1 MEGCDMSLIKFAIN
15 FVFASTLA
23 IVPITYAEVKPPV
36 EDVAASQKVKT
47 LEGLLQQVER
57 FQQQESAQNIAR
69 EKKFKDN
76 KQNQQALLNK
86 ANNDLKA
93 EQKKADDLKKN
104 FDENEKRLALKEDQL
119 RLRIGNLGEMFGVV
133 RQVADDLNGTLHTSI
148 TRAEKPNRAADL
160 NKLSQAKELP
170 NIQELQA
177 LWLTLQEEMTLTG
190 QISQF
195 KAQVVQNDGSEI
207 EQVVTRIGAFNA
219 ITDRGYLRF
228 DEETGRL
235 ISMARQPSQAGLI
248 DDYLSSKGS
257 TNTELNAIGIDPTR
271 GALLGLVLSNPD
283 LVGRIKQGALVGY
296 IIIALAI
303 IGLLLA
309 AWRLIT
315 LFSIRKK
322 VEAQIKNLA
331 QPDTKNPLGRV
342 LATAAKL
349 EGTQQNQETLE
360 LKIDEAILKEVP
372 QLEKAQSMI
381 KLFAAIAPLL
391 GLLGTVTGMIATFQ
405 AITNFGTGDPKLMAG
420 GISQALI
427 TTVLGL
433 VAAIPL
439 LLSHNLVSSQSK
451 RLVQILDEQAAG
463 LIATAME
470 SRDAKTSSKNASNS
484 TANKDT

>member
-1 MEGCDMSLIKFAIN
+1 MTINMRRVNRTASRALKICLLSLFAITGVN
-15 FVFASTLA
+15 
-23 IVPITYAEVKPPV
+23 AEDAKEATAEKP
-36 EDVAASQKVKT
+36 VKT
-47 LEGLLQQVER
+47 LEGLLQQVKQ
-57 FQQQESAQNIAR
+57 FQQQESAI
-69 EKKFKDN
+69 N
-76 KQNQQALLNK
+76 KQREAVFSSNKQQQQSLLKK
-86 ANNDLKA
+86 AKAELKA
-93 EQKKADDLKKN
+93 QEKRADELKDS
-104 FDENEKRLALKEDQL
+104 FDKNEKRLAEKEDEL
-119 RLRIGNLGEMFGVV
+119 RLRVGNLGEMFGVV
-133 RQVADDLNGTLHTSI
+133 RQVADDLNGTLLTSL
-148 TRAEKPNRAADL
+148 TRAEKPVRSADL
-160 NKLSQAKELP
+160 DKLSQAKELP
-170 NIQELQA
+170 NIQELQK

-195 KAQVVQNDGSEI
+195 KAQVVQNDGSEK
-207 EQVVTRIGAFNA
+207 EQLVTRIGAFTA
-219 ITDRGYLRF
+219 LTEEGYLRF
-228 DEETGRL
+228 DEENGRL
-235 ISMARQPSQAGLI
+235 ISMARQPQQASLI
-248 DDYLSSKGS
+248 DDYLSG
-257 TNTELNAIGIDPTR
+257 NEGGINAVAIDPTR

-283 LVGRIKQGALVGY
+283 LIGRIKQGALVGY

-309 AWRLIT
+309 TWRLVT

-322 VEAQIKNLA
+322 VEAQIKQLD
-331 QPDTKNPLGRV
+331 QPNSDNPLGRV
-342 LATAAKL
+342 LAVVTDDI
-349 EGTQQNQETLE
+349 TDQETLE

-372 QLEKAQSMI
+372 QLEKAQTMI

-463 LIATAME
+463 LIAKAME
-470 SRDAKTSSKNASNS
+470 GRKTKIAKKE
-484 TANKDT
+484 D

>member
-1 MEGCDMSLIKFAIN
+1 MTFLKNTLTNIIKVSLLVLLSISHLQA
-15 FVFASTLA
+15 
-23 IVPITYAEVKPPV
+23 AEAEKPV
-36 EDVAASQKVKT
+36 TT
-47 LEGLLQQVER
+47 LEGLLQQVQQ
-57 FQQQESAQNIAR
+57 FQKQESAI
-69 EKKFKDN
+69 N
-76 KQNQQALLNK
+76 KQREAQFSANKQQQKNVLNQAK
-86 ANNDLKA
+86 AELKA
-93 EQKKADDLKKN
+93 QQKRADALKGS
-104 FDENEKRLALKEDQL
+104 FDKNEKRLGEKEDEL
-119 RLRIGNLGEMFGVV
+119 RLRVGNLGEMFGVV
-133 RQVADDLNGTLHTSI
+133 RQVADDLNGTLLTSL
-148 TRAEKPNRAADL
+148 TRAEKPTRSADL
-160 NKLSQAKELP
+160 DRLSQAKELP
-170 NIQELQA
+170 SIQELQN

-195 KAQVVQNDGSEI
+195 NALVVQNDGSEK
-207 EQVVTRIGAFNA
+207 EQLVTRIGAFTA
-219 ITDRGYLRF
+219 LTEEGYLRF
-228 DEETGRL
+228 DEENGRL
-235 ISMARQPSQAGLI
+235 ISMARQPAQAGLI
-248 DDYLSSKGS
+248 DDYLSASDGKM
-257 TNTELNAIGIDPTR
+257 NAIAIDPTR

-283 LVGRIKQGALVGY
+283 LIGRIKQGALVGY
-296 IIIALAI
+296 IIIAIAI

-309 AWRLIT
+309 AWRLIA

-322 VEAQIKNLA
+322 VEAQIKQLDK
-331 QPDTKNPLGRV
+331 PKDDNPLGRV
-342 LATAAKL
+342 LAVATDDI
-349 EGTQQNQETLE
+349 TDQETLE

-372 QLEKAQSMI
+372 SLEKVQSMI

-470 SRDAKTSSKNASNS
+470 GRKTK
-484 TANKDT
+484 TANKED

>member
-1 MEGCDMSLIKFAIN
+1 MS
-15 FVFASTLA
+15 VFKLSQIVTAA
-23 IVPITYAEVKPPV
+23 IVVSAALLNYVPTAYAEETK
-36 EDVAASQKVKT
+36 VADVKT
-47 LEGLLQQVER
+47 LEGLLQQVKQ
-57 FQQQESAQNIAR
+57 FQMQETDINKQRETLFKQNKKNQNILLSQA
-69 EKKFKDN
+69 KKALKSE
-76 KQNQQALLNK
+76 QNT
-86 ANNDLKA
+86 
-93 EQKKADDLKKN
+93 ADDLKAS
-104 FDENEKRLALKEDQL
+104 FDKNEKTLSEKEDQL
-119 RLRIGNLGEMFGVV
+119 RLRVGNLGEMFGVV
-133 RQVADDLNGTLHTSI
+133 RQVADDLNGTLHTSL
-148 TRAEKPNRAADL
+148 TRAEKPTRAADL
-160 NKLSQAKELP
+160 EKLSQAKELP
-170 NIQELQA
+170 NIKELQA

-195 KAQVVQNDGSEI
+195 KAQVVQNDGSEV
-207 EQVVTRIGAFNA
+207 EQLVTRIGAFNA
-219 ITDRGYLRF
+219 ITDQGYLRF

-235 ISMARQPSQAGLI
+235 ISMARQPDQTGLI
-248 DDYLSSKGS
+248 SDYLEADSGEFKAMG
-257 TNTELNAIGIDPTR
+257 LDPTR

-283 LVGRIKQGALVGY
+283 LLGRIKQGALVGY
-296 IIIALAI
+296 IIIGLAI

-309 AWRLIT
+309 AWRLT
-315 LFSIRKK
+315 SLFAIRKK
-322 VEAQIKNLA
+322 VEDQIKHLDKPNI
-331 QPDTKNPLGRV
+331 DNPLGRV
-342 LATAAKL
+342 LATAAAL
-349 EGTQQNQETLE
+349 NNTDQELETLE

-439 LLSHNLVSSQSK
+439 LLSHNVVSSQSK

-470 SRDAKTSSKNASNS
+470 ARNTLTK
-484 TANKDT
+484 KDK

>member
-1 MEGCDMSLIKFAIN
+1 MKTQKNSTSTLIKTFLFSILAIAAVHVN
-15 FVFASTLA
+15 AVDNDSAAST
-23 IVPITYAEVKPPV
+23 VDKP
-36 EDVAASQKVKT
+36 VKT
-47 LEGLLQQVER
+47 LEGLLQQVAQ
-57 FQQQESAQNIAR
+57 FNQQESAI
-69 EKKFKDN
+69 N
-76 KQNQQALLNK
+76 KQREAEFKNNKEQQKSLLNRAK
-86 ANNDLKA
+86 TDLNA
-93 EQKKADDLKKN
+93 EQKRADKLKNN
-104 FDENEKRLALKEDQL
+104 FDENEKRLADKEEEL

-133 RQVADDLNGTLHTSI
+133 RQVADDLSGTLLTSL
-148 TRAEKPNRAADL
+148 TRAEKPVRSADL
-160 NKLSQAKELP
+160 EKLSQAKELP
-170 NIQELQA
+170 NIQELQQ

-190 QISQF
+190 QVSQF
-195 KAQVVQNDGSEI
+195 NALVVQNDGTEK
-207 EQVVTRIGAFNA
+207 EQLVTRIGAFA
-219 ITDRGYLRF
+219 ALTEEGYVRF
-228 DEETGRL
+228 DEQAGRL
-235 ISMARQPSQAGLI
+235 ISMARQPRQEGLI
-248 DDYLSSKGS
+248 DDYLSANDG
-257 TNTELNAIGIDPTR
+257 EINAIAIDPTR

-283 LVGRIKQGALVGY
+283 LIGRIKQGALVGY
-296 IIIALAI
+296 IIIVLAI

-309 AWRLIT
+309 AWRLVS

-322 VEAQIKNLA
+322 VEAQIKQLD
-331 QPDTKNPLGRV
+331 QPKDDNPLGRI
-342 LATAAKL
+342 LATA
-349 EGTQQNQETLE
+349 TDDIVDQETLE

-372 QLEKAQSMI
+372 QLERAQSMI

-470 SRDAKTSSKNASNS
+470 KRKAMGSSNRSVNNP
-484 TANKDT
+484 ANKED

>member
-1 MEGCDMSLIKFAIN
+1 MKIASYLLTSVMFLSLLTATSVN
-15 FVFASTLA
+15 
-23 IVPITYAEVKPPV
+23 AENKTTDTP
-36 EDVAASQKVKT
+36 VKT
-47 LEGLLQQVER
+47 LEGLLQQVEQ
-57 FQQQESAQNIAR
+57 FHQQESAI
-69 EKKFKDN
+69 N
-76 KQNQQALLNK
+76 KQREAEFKSNKQQQNNLLNNAK
-86 ANNDLKA
+86 AALSA
-93 EQKKADDLKKN
+93 EQKIASDLKDN
-104 FDENEKRLALKEDQL
+104 FDANEKRLAVKEDEL
-119 RLRIGNLGEMFGVV
+119 RLSVGNLGEMFGVV
-133 RQVADDLNGTLHTSI
+133 RQVADDLSGTLLTSL
-148 TRAEKPNRAADL
+148 TRAEKPLRSADL
-160 NKLSQAKELP
+160 EKLAQAKELP
-170 NIQELQA
+170 NIQELQQ

-195 KAQVVQNDGSEI
+195 KTQVVQNDGSEK
-207 EQVVTRIGAFNA
+207 EQLVTRIGAFTA
-219 ITDRGYLRF
+219 LTDEGYLRF
-228 DEETGRL
+228 DEQTGRL
-235 ISMARQPSQAGLI
+235 ISMIRQPNQAGLI
-248 DDYLSSKGS
+248 DDYLAGS
-257 TNTELNAIGIDPTR
+257 AGDVNTIAIDPTR

-283 LVGRIKQGALVGY
+283 LIGRIKQGALVGY

-303 IGLLLA
+303 VGLLLA
-309 AWRLIT
+309 AWRLVS

-322 VEAQIKNLA
+322 VEAQIKQLD
-331 QPDTKNPLGRV
+331 QPRNDNPLGRI
-342 LATAAKL
+342 LATA
-349 EGTQQNQETLE
+349 TNDIVDQETLE

-470 SRDAKTSSKNASNS
+470 GRKANGSSNSSSKNTLNHSAQ
-484 TANKDT
+484 KED

>member
-1 MEGCDMSLIKFAIN
+1 MKSAMTLAMR
-15 FVFASTLA
+15 FVTHSMPSTLMTFVLTLTLSMSA
-23 IVPITYAEVKPPV
+23 HSAEQ
-36 EDVAASQKVKT
+36 AADDTAVKT
-47 LEGLLQQVER
+47 LEGLLKQVEQ
-57 FQQQESAQNIAR
+57 FQQQETAINKKR
-69 EKKFKDN
+69 EATFKNN
-76 KQNQQALLNK
+76 KQQQQRLLNQAK
-86 ANNDLKA
+86 AQLNA
-93 EQKKADDLKKN
+93 EQKIARDLKTE
-104 FDENEKRLALKEDQL
+104 FDSNEKRLAEKEDQL

-133 RQVADDLNGTLHTSI
+133 RQVADDLNGTLLTSL
-148 TRAEKPNRAADL
+148 TRAEKPVRIADL
-160 NKLSQAKELP
+160 DKLSQAKELP
-170 NIQELQA
+170 NIQELQQ

-190 QISQF
+190 QTTQF
-195 KAQVVQNDGSEI
+195 NAPVVQLDGSEK
-207 EQVVTRIGAFNA
+207 EQQVTRIGAFSA
-219 ITDRGYLRF
+219 LTAEGYVRF

-235 ISMARQPSQAGLI
+235 ISMARQPQQASLI
-248 DDYLSSKGS
+248 TDYLE
-257 TNTELNAIGIDPTR
+257 TDTDQLQPVALDPTR

-283 LVGRIKQGALVGY
+283 LIGRIKQGALVGY
-296 IIIALAI
+296 IIIGLAV

-309 AWRLIT
+309 AWRLMT
-315 LFSIRKK
+315 LFTIGKK
-322 VEAQIKNLA
+322 VDAQIKQLD
-331 QPDTKNPLGRV
+331 QPSDDNPLGRV
-342 LATAAKL
+342 LAVAKQDI
-349 EGTQQNQETLE
+349 GDQETLE

-451 RLVQILDEQAAG
+451 RLVQMLDEQAAG

-470 SRDAKTSSKNASNS
+470 GRQKTK
-484 TANKDT
+484 KED

>member
-1 MEGCDMSLIKFAIN
+1 MNMIHRLFTAIALLSFLTTAN
-15 FVFASTLA
+15 V
-23 IVPITYAEVKPPV
+23 YAENSSNEKPI
-36 EDVAASQKVKT
+36 KT
-47 LEGLLQQVER
+47 LEGLLQQVEQ
-57 FQQQESAQNIAR
+57 FHQQESAI
-69 EKKFKDN
+69 N
-76 KQNQQALLNK
+76 KQREAEFKNNKQQQKNLLNK
-86 ANNDLKA
+86 AKAELKA
-93 EQKKADDLKKN
+93 EQKTADELKSS
-104 FDENEKRLALKEDQL
+104 FDSNEKRLAEKEDEL
-119 RLRIGNLGEMFGVV
+119 RLRVGNLGEMFGVV
-133 RQVADDLNGTLHTSI
+133 RQVADDLSGTLLTSL
-148 TRAEKPNRAADL
+148 TRAEKPVRNADL
-160 NKLSQAKELP
+160 DKLSQAKELP
-170 NIQELQA
+170 NIQELQQ

-190 QISQF
+190 QVSQF
-195 KAQVVQNDGSEI
+195 KAQVVQNDGSEK
-207 EQVVTRIGAFNA
+207 EQLVTRIGAFNA
-219 ITDRGYLRF
+219 ITDEGYLRF
-228 DEETGRL
+228 DEQTGRL
-235 ISMARQPSQAGLI
+235 ISMARQPNQANLI
-248 DDYLSSKGS
+248 TDYLKASDEI
-257 TNTELNAIGIDPTR
+257 NTIAIDPTR

-283 LVGRIKQGALVGY
+283 FIGRIKQGALVGY

-309 AWRLIT
+309 AWRLT
-315 LFSIRKK
+315 SLFSTRRK
-322 VEAQIKNLA
+322 VEEQIQNLN
-331 QPDTKNPLGRV
+331 QPNSNNPLGRV
-342 LATAAKL
+342 LATA
-349 EGTQQNQETLE
+349 TDDIHDQETLE

-470 SRDAKTSSKNASNS
+470 GRKANSSSNS
-484 TANKDT
+484 SSNKTAKKED

>member
-1 MEGCDMSLIKFAIN
+1 MNFFKLSISLLFSA
-15 FVFASTLA
+15 
-23 IVPITYAEVKPPV
+23 
-36 EDVAASQKVKT
+36 AASFSIIPETFAQNSDIASSKPAEVKT
-47 LEGLLQQVER
+47 LEGLLKQVEQ
-57 FQQQESAQNIAR
+57 FQQQETAINVQR
-69 EKKFKDN
+69 ENKFKQN
-76 KQNQQALLNK
+76 KKNQQHLLNQ
-86 ANNDLKA
+86 AKA
-93 EQKKADDLKKN
+93 ELKREQKIADELKTK
-104 FDENEKRLALKEDQL
+104 FDNNEKRLSEKEDQL

-133 RQVADDLNGTLHTSI
+133 RQVADDLNGTLITSL
-148 TRAEKPNRAADL
+148 TRAEKPNRIADL
-160 NKLSQAKELP
+160 DKLSQAKELP
-170 NIQELQA
+170 SIKELQA

-195 KAQVVQNDGSEI
+195 KANVVQNDGSEA
-207 EQVVTRIGAFNA
+207 EQLVTRIGSFNA
-219 ITDRGYLRF
+219 ITNQGYLRF

-235 ISMARQPSQAGLI
+235 ISMARQPAQANLIANYLQANEGEFEPLGL
-248 DDYLSSKGS
+248 
-257 TNTELNAIGIDPTR
+257 DPTR

-283 LVGRIKQGALVGY
+283 LIGRIKQGALVGY
-296 IIIALAI
+296 IIIGLAI

-309 AWRLIT
+309 AWRLIS

-322 VEAQIKNLA
+322 VEIQIKNLDK
-331 QPDTKNPLGRV
+331 PDTNNPLGRI
-342 LATAAKL
+342 LTTASALKNSSQEL
-349 EGTQQNQETLE
+349 ETLE

-451 RLVQILDEQAAG
+451 RLIQILDEQAAG

-470 SRDAKTSSKNASNS
+470 ARNGFTSKTKKIEN
-484 TANKDT
+484 

>member
-1 MEGCDMSLIKFAIN
+1 MKFFKITPSLVIVALFS
-15 FVFASTLA
+15 FSPLAS
-23 IVPITYAEVKPPV
+23 
-36 EDVAASQKVKT
+36 VAAEEESQPEVKT
-47 LEGLLQQVER
+47 LEGLLQQVEQ
-57 FQQQESAQNIAR
+57 FHKQETEINSQR
-69 EKKFKDN
+69 ESKFKQN
-76 KQNQQALLNK
+76 KQTQKELLAQAKAELKNQQ
-86 ANNDLKA
+86 DI
-93 EQKKADDLKKN
+93 ADDLKTS
-104 FDENEKRLALKEDQL
+104 FDNNEKALVVKEDQL

-133 RQVADDLNGTLHTSI
+133 RQVADDLNGTLHSSL
-148 TRAEKPNRAADL
+148 TRAEKPHRVADL

-190 QISQF
+190 QVSQF
-195 KAQVVQNDGSEI
+195 EAMVVQNDGREV
-207 EQVVTRIGAFNA
+207 EQLVTRIGAFNA
-219 ITDRGYLRF
+219 ITDQGYLRF

-235 ISMARQPSQAGLI
+235 LAMARQPDQAGLVA
-248 DDYLSSKGS
+248 DYLESVNAPAG
-257 TNTELNAIGIDPTR
+257 EINAIGIDPTR
-271 GALLGLVLSNPD
+271 GALLSLVLSNPD
-283 LVGRIKQGALVGY
+283 LIGRIKQGALVGY

-309 AWRLIT
+309 AWRLIA
-315 LFSIRKK
+315 LFSIGKK
-322 VEAQIKNLA
+322 VEAQINNLD
-331 QPDTKNPLGRV
+331 QPSDDNPLGRV
-342 LATAAKL
+342 LGTAEKL
-349 EGTQQNQETLE
+349 QKNGQSSDGQLSKHEDAHLETLE

-381 KLFAAIAPLL
+381 KLFAAVAPLL

-463 LIATAME
+463 LIATTME
-470 SRDAKTSSKNASNS
+470 ARRANNSEAKK
-484 TANKDT
+484 

>member
-1 MEGCDMSLIKFAIN
+1 VVIKMTFLKNTLTNIIKVSLLVLLSISHLQA
-15 FVFASTLA
+15 
-23 IVPITYAEVKPPV
+23 AEAEKPV
-36 EDVAASQKVKT
+36 TT
-47 LEGLLQQVER
+47 LEGLLQQVQQ
-57 FQQQESAQNIAR
+57 FQKQESAI
-69 EKKFKDN
+69 N
-76 KQNQQALLNK
+76 KQREAQFSANKQQQKNVLNQAK
-86 ANNDLKA
+86 AELKA
-93 EQKKADDLKKN
+93 QQKRADALKGS
-104 FDENEKRLALKEDQL
+104 FDKNEKRLGEKEDEL
-119 RLRIGNLGEMFGVV
+119 RLRVGNLGEMFGVV
-133 RQVADDLNGTLHTSI
+133 RQVADDLNGTLLTSL
-148 TRAEKPNRAADL
+148 TRAEKPTRSADL
-160 NKLSQAKELP
+160 DRLSQAKELP
-170 NIQELQA
+170 SIQELQK

-195 KAQVVQNDGSEI
+195 NALVVQNDGSEK
-207 EQVVTRIGAFNA
+207 EQLVTRIGAFTA
-219 ITDRGYLRF
+219 LTEEGYLRF
-228 DEETGRL
+228 DEENGRL
-235 ISMARQPSQAGLI
+235 ISMARQPAQAGLI
-248 DDYLSSKGS
+248 DDYLSASDGKM
-257 TNTELNAIGIDPTR
+257 NAIAIDPTR

-283 LVGRIKQGALVGY
+283 LIGRIKQGALVGY
-296 IIIALAI
+296 IIIAIAI

-309 AWRLIT
+309 AWRLIA

-322 VEAQIKNLA
+322 VEAQIKQLDK
-331 QPDTKNPLGRV
+331 PKDDNPLGRV
-342 LATAAKL
+342 LAVATDDI
-349 EGTQQNQETLE
+349 TDQETLE

-372 QLEKAQSMI
+372 SLEKVQSMI

-470 SRDAKTSSKNASNS
+470 GRKTK
-484 TANKDT
+484 TANKED

>member
-1 MEGCDMSLIKFAIN
+1 MSTFKLLKNLTTLFLIAATLNYTSASFA
-15 FVFASTLA
+15 
-23 IVPITYAEVKPPV
+23 
-36 EDVAASQKVKT
+36 EDPKVADVKT
-47 LEGLLQQVER
+47 LEGLLQQVKQ
-57 FQQQESAQNIAR
+57 FQMQETEINKQREAQ
-69 EKKFKDN
+69 FKDN
-76 KQNQQALLNK
+76 QKNQKLLLNQAKK
-86 ANNDLKA
+86 ALQSEQNTANDLKA
-93 EQKKADDLKKN
+93 S
-104 FDENEKRLALKEDQL
+104 FDKNEKTLSKKEDQL
-119 RLRIGNLGEMFGVV
+119 RLRMGNLGEMFGVV
-133 RQVADDLNGTLHTSI
+133 RQVADDLNGTLHTSL

-160 NKLSQAKELP
+160 EKLSQAKELP
-170 NIQELQA
+170 NIKELQA

-190 QISQF
+190 QVSQF
-195 KAQVVQNDGSEI
+195 KAQVVQNDGSEV
-207 EQVVTRIGAFNA
+207 EQLVTRIGAFNA
-219 ITDRGYLRF
+219 ITDQGYLRF

-235 ISMARQPSQAGLI
+235 ISMARQPDQAALISDYFEADSGEFKALGL
-248 DDYLSSKGS
+248 
-257 TNTELNAIGIDPTR
+257 DPTR

-283 LVGRIKQGALVGY
+283 LLGRIKQGALVGY
-296 IIIALAI
+296 IIIGLAI

-309 AWRLIT
+309 TWRLT
-315 LFSIRKK
+315 SLFAIRKK
-322 VEAQIKNLA
+322 VEDQIKHLDKPNA
-331 QPDTKNPLGRV
+331 DNPLGRV
-342 LATAAKL
+342 LATAAAFDNSDQEL
-349 EGTQQNQETLE
+349 ETLE

-439 LLSHNLVSSQSK
+439 LLSHNVVSSQSK

-470 SRDAKTSSKNASNS
+470 TRNALAK
-484 TANKDT
+484 KDN

>member
-1 MEGCDMSLIKFAIN
+1 MTNFKMTFFNRSFVLSLLLVATSLGFTSLSFAEESKGN
-15 FVFASTLA
+15 LA
-23 IVPITYAEVKPPV
+23 EP
-36 EDVAASQKVKT
+36 VAAKT
-47 LEGLLQQVER
+47 LEGLLQQVQQ
-57 FQQQESAQNIAR
+57 FQQQENSL
-69 EKKFKDN
+69 N
-76 KQNQQALLNK
+76 KQRETIFKQNKQDQQALLNK
-86 ANNDLKA
+86 ANKELQA
-93 EQKKADDLKKN
+93 QQKIADDLKAS
-104 FDENEKRLALKEDQL
+104 FDKNEKRLTEKEDQL

-133 RQVADDLNGTLHTSI
+133 RQVADDLNGTLHTSL
-148 TRAEKPNRAADL
+148 TRAEKPVRIANLD
-160 NKLSQAKELP
+160 KLSQAKELP
-170 NIQELQA
+170 NIKELQG
-177 LWLTLQEEMTLTG
+177 LWLTLQEEMTMSG
-190 QISQF
+190 QVSQF
-195 KAQVVQNDGSEI
+195 NAPVVQNDGRET
-207 EQVVTRIGAFNA
+207 EQLVTRIGTFNA
-219 ITDRGYLRF
+219 ITNEGYLRF

-235 ISMARQPSQAGLI
+235 ISMARQPSHAGLVA
-248 DDYLSSKGS
+248 DYLAGTAGEFK
-257 TNTELNAIGIDPTR
+257 AIGLDPTR

-283 LVGRIKQGALVGY
+283 LMGRIKQGALVGY
-296 IIIALAI
+296 IIIGLAA

-309 AWRLIT
+309 AWRLIS

-322 VEAQIKNLA
+322 VEDQIKHLDQPNLN
-331 QPDTKNPLGRV
+331 NPLGRV
-342 LATAAKL
+342 LATAASLKDSEHEL
-349 EGTQQNQETLE
+349 ETLE

-372 QLEKAQSMI
+372 QLEKVQSMI

-470 SRDAKTSSKNASNS
+470 ARNALSSTK
-484 TANKDT
+484 KDN

>member
-1 MEGCDMSLIKFAIN
+1 MKFLKITPSLVIVALFSFSPLVSFA
-15 FVFASTLA
+15 V
-23 IVPITYAEVKPPV
+23 EEEKPQP
-36 EDVAASQKVKT
+36 KVKT
-47 LEGLLQQVER
+47 LEGLLQQVEQ
-57 FQQQESAQNIAR
+57 FHKQETEINSQR
-69 EKKFKDN
+69 ESKFKQN
-76 KQNQQALLNK
+76 KQAQKELLAQAKAELKNQQ
-86 ANNDLKA
+86 DI
-93 EQKKADDLKKN
+93 ADDLKTS
-104 FDENEKRLALKEDQL
+104 FDNNEKALVVKEDQL

-133 RQVADDLNGTLHTSI
+133 RQVADDLNGTLHSSL
-148 TRAEKPNRAADL
+148 TRAEKPHRVADL

-190 QISQF
+190 QVSQF
-195 KAQVVQNDGSEI
+195 ETMVVQNDGSEV
-207 EQVVTRIGAFNA
+207 EQLVTRIGAFNA
-219 ITDRGYLRF
+219 ITDQGYLRF

-235 ISMARQPSQAGLI
+235 LAMARQPDQVGLVA
-248 DDYLSSKGS
+248 DYLESVNAPTG
-257 TNTELNAIGIDPTR
+257 EINAIGIDPTR

-283 LVGRIKQGALVGY
+283 LIGRIKQGALVGY

-309 AWRLIT
+309 AWRLIA
-315 LFSIRKK
+315 LFSIGKK
-322 VEAQIKNLA
+322 VETQIKNLD
-331 QPDTKNPLGRV
+331 QPSDDNPLGRV
-342 LATAAKL
+342 LGAAEKL
-349 EGTQQNQETLE
+349 QKNGQSSDGQLSKHEDAHLETLE

-381 KLFAAIAPLL
+381 KLFAAVAPLL

-439 LLSHNLVSSQSK
+439 LLSHNLVSGQSK

-463 LIATAME
+463 LIATTME
-470 SRDAKTSSKNASNS
+470 ARRANNSEAKK
-484 TANKDT
+484 

>member
-1 MEGCDMSLIKFAIN
+1 MTFLKNTLTNIIKVSLLVLLSISHLQA
-15 FVFASTLA
+15 
-23 IVPITYAEVKPPV
+23 AEAEKPV
-36 EDVAASQKVKT
+36 TT
-47 LEGLLQQVER
+47 LEGLLQQVQQ
-57 FQQQESAQNIAR
+57 FQKQESAI
-69 EKKFKDN
+69 N
-76 KQNQQALLNK
+76 KQREAQFSANKQQQKNVLNQAK
-86 ANNDLKA
+86 AELKA
-93 EQKKADDLKKN
+93 QQKRADALKGS
-104 FDENEKRLALKEDQL
+104 FDKNEKRLGEKEDEL
-119 RLRIGNLGEMFGVV
+119 RLRVGNLGEMFGVV
-133 RQVADDLNGTLHTSI
+133 RQVADDLNGTLLTSL
-148 TRAEKPNRAADL
+148 TRAEKPTRSADL
-160 NKLSQAKELP
+160 DRLSQAKELP
-170 NIQELQA
+170 SIQELQK

-195 KAQVVQNDGSEI
+195 NALVVQNDGSEK
-207 EQVVTRIGAFNA
+207 EQLVTRIGAFTA
-219 ITDRGYLRF
+219 LTEEGYLRF
-228 DEETGRL
+228 DEENGRL
-235 ISMARQPSQAGLI
+235 ISMARQPAQAGLI
-248 DDYLSSKGS
+248 DDYLSASDSKM
-257 TNTELNAIGIDPTR
+257 NAIAIDPTR

-283 LVGRIKQGALVGY
+283 LIGRIKQGALVGY
-296 IIIALAI
+296 IIIAIAI

-309 AWRLIT
+309 AWRLIA

-322 VEAQIKNLA
+322 VEAQIKQLDK
-331 QPDTKNPLGRV
+331 PKDDNPLGRV
-342 LATAAKL
+342 LAVATDDI
-349 EGTQQNQETLE
+349 TDQETLE

-372 QLEKAQSMI
+372 SLEKVQSMI

-470 SRDAKTSSKNASNS
+470 GRKTK
-484 TANKDT
+484 TANKED

>member
-1 MEGCDMSLIKFAIN
+1 MTFFNRSFVLTLLLAGASLGFTSLSVAEESNGKTTEA
-15 FVFASTLA
+15 
-23 IVPITYAEVKPPV
+23 VPA
-36 EDVAASQKVKT
+36 KT
-47 LEGLLQQVER
+47 LEGLLQQVQQ
-57 FQQQESAQNIAR
+57 FQQQENSLNKKR
-69 EKKFKDN
+69 ENTFKQN
-76 KQNQQALLNK
+76 KQDQQALLNK
-86 ANNDLKA
+86 AKKELKA
-93 EQKKADDLKKN
+93 QQKIADDLKAN
-104 FDENEKRLALKEDQL
+104 FDNNEKRLAEKEDQL

-133 RQVADDLNGTLHTSI
+133 RQVADDLNGTLHTSL
-148 TRAEKPNRAADL
+148 TRAEKPVRLADL
-160 NKLSQAKELP
+160 DKLSQAKELP
-170 NIQELQA
+170 NIKELQG
-177 LWLTLQEEMTLTG
+177 LWLTLQEEMTMSG
-190 QISQF
+190 QVSQF
-195 KAQVVQNDGSEI
+195 NAPVVQNDGSET
-207 EQVVTRIGAFNA
+207 EQLVTRIGTFNA
-219 ITDRGYLRF
+219 ITDEGYLRF

-235 ISMARQPSQAGLI
+235 ITMARQPTHAGLVA
-248 DDYLSSKGS
+248 DYLAGTAGEFK
-257 TNTELNAIGIDPTR
+257 AIGVDPTR

-283 LVGRIKQGALVGY
+283 LMGRIKQGALVGY
-296 IIIALAI
+296 IIIGLAA

-309 AWRLIT
+309 VWRLIS

-322 VEAQIKNLA
+322 VEDQIKHLDQPNLN
-331 QPDTKNPLGRV
+331 NPLGRV
-342 LATAAKL
+342 LATAASLKDSEQEL
-349 EGTQQNQETLE
+349 ETLE

-372 QLEKAQSMI
+372 QLEKVQSMI

-470 SRDAKTSSKNASNS
+470 ARNALPL
-484 TANKDT
+484 TKKDK

>member
-1 MEGCDMSLIKFAIN
+1 MTFLKNTLTNIIKVSLLVLLSISHLQA
-15 FVFASTLA
+15 
-23 IVPITYAEVKPPV
+23 AETEKPV
-36 EDVAASQKVKT
+36 TT
-47 LEGLLQQVER
+47 LEGLLQQVQQ
-57 FQQQESAQNIAR
+57 FQKQESAI
-69 EKKFKDN
+69 N
-76 KQNQQALLNK
+76 KQREAQFSANKQQQKNVLNQAK
-86 ANNDLKA
+86 AELKA
-93 EQKKADDLKKN
+93 QQKRADALKGS
-104 FDENEKRLALKEDQL
+104 FDKNEKRLGEKEDEL
-119 RLRIGNLGEMFGVV
+119 RLRVGNLGEMFGVV
-133 RQVADDLNGTLHTSI
+133 RQVADDLNGTLLTSL
-148 TRAEKPNRAADL
+148 TRAEKPTRSADL
-160 NKLSQAKELP
+160 DRLSQAKELP
-170 NIQELQA
+170 SIQELQN

-195 KAQVVQNDGSEI
+195 NALVVQNDGSEK
-207 EQVVTRIGAFNA
+207 EQLVTRIGAFTA
-219 ITDRGYLRF
+219 LTEEGYLRF
-228 DEETGRL
+228 DEENGRL
-235 ISMARQPSQAGLI
+235 ISMARQPAQAGLI
-248 DDYLSSKGS
+248 DDYLSASDGKM
-257 TNTELNAIGIDPTR
+257 NAIAIDPTR

-283 LVGRIKQGALVGY
+283 LIGRIKQGALVGY
-296 IIIALAI
+296 IIIAIAI

-309 AWRLIT
+309 AWRLIA

-322 VEAQIKNLA
+322 VEAQIKQLDK
-331 QPDTKNPLGRV
+331 PKDDNPLGRV
-342 LATAAKL
+342 LAVATDDI
-349 EGTQQNQETLE
+349 TDQETLE

-372 QLEKAQSMI
+372 SLEKVQSMI

-470 SRDAKTSSKNASNS
+470 GRKTK
-484 TANKDT
+484 TANKED

>member
-1 MEGCDMSLIKFAIN
+1 MTFLKNTLTNIIKVSL
-15 FVFASTLA
+15 LA
-23 IVPITYAEVKPPV
+23 LLSISHLQAAEAEKPV
-36 EDVAASQKVKT
+36 TT
-47 LEGLLQQVER
+47 LEGLLQQVQQ
-57 FQQQESAQNIAR
+57 FQKQESAI
-69 EKKFKDN
+69 N
-76 KQNQQALLNK
+76 KQREAQFSANKQQQKNVLNQAK
-86 ANNDLKA
+86 AELKA
-93 EQKKADDLKKN
+93 QQKRADALKGS
-104 FDENEKRLALKEDQL
+104 FDKNEKRLGEKEDEL
-119 RLRIGNLGEMFGVV
+119 RLRVGNLGEMFGVV
-133 RQVADDLNGTLHTSI
+133 RQVADDLNGTLLTSL
-148 TRAEKPNRAADL
+148 TRAEKPTRSADL
-160 NKLSQAKELP
+160 DRLSQAKELP
-170 NIQELQA
+170 SIQELQK

-195 KAQVVQNDGSEI
+195 NALVVQNDGSEK
-207 EQVVTRIGAFNA
+207 EQLVTRIGAFTA
-219 ITDRGYLRF
+219 LTEEGYLRF
-228 DEETGRL
+228 DEENGRL
-235 ISMARQPSQAGLI
+235 ISMARQPAQAGLI
-248 DDYLSSKGS
+248 DDYLSASDSKM
-257 TNTELNAIGIDPTR
+257 NAIAIDPTR

-283 LVGRIKQGALVGY
+283 LIGRIKQGALVGY
-296 IIIALAI
+296 IIIAIAI

-309 AWRLIT
+309 AWRLIA

-322 VEAQIKNLA
+322 VEAQIKQLDK
-331 QPDTKNPLGRV
+331 PKDDNPLGRV
-342 LATAAKL
+342 LAVATDDI
-349 EGTQQNQETLE
+349 TDQETLE

-372 QLEKAQSMI
+372 SLEKVQSMI

-470 SRDAKTSSKNASNS
+470 GRKTK
-484 TANKDT
+484 TANKED

>member
-1 MEGCDMSLIKFAIN
+1 MNFPTLTKSLVLVIGMTLSAISFAETNSADASAIKATPQ
-15 FVFASTLA
+15 A
-23 IVPITYAEVKPPV
+23 
-36 EDVAASQKVKT
+36 KT
-47 LEGLLQQVER
+47 LEGLLQQVEQ
-57 FQQQESAQNIAR
+57 FQKQESALNVQR
-69 EKKFKDN
+69 ESKFKES
-76 KQNQQALLNK
+76 KLNQKKLLNK
-86 ANNDLKA
+86 AKAELKA
-93 EQKKADDLKKN
+93 EQKRADELKN
-104 FDENEKRLALKEDQL
+104 SFDENEKRLALKEDQL

-133 RQVADDLNGTLHTSI
+133 RQVADDLNGTLHTSL
-148 TRAEKPNRAADL
+148 TRAEKPVRIADL

-170 NIQELQA
+170 NIKELQA

-195 KAQVVQNDGSEI
+195 KAQVVQNDGTEI
-207 EQVVTRIGAFNA
+207 EQLVTRIGAFNA
-219 ITDRGYLRF
+219 LTDQGYLRF

-235 ISMARQPSQAGLI
+235 ISMARQPNQAGLI
-248 DDYLSSKGS
+248 DNYLSADAG
-257 TNTELNAIGIDPTR
+257 EQNAIGIDPTR

-283 LVGRIKQGALVGY
+283 LIGRIKQGALVGY

-303 IGLLLA
+303 IGMLLA

-322 VEAQIKNLA
+322 VENQIKTLD
-331 QPDTKNPLGRV
+331 QPSDDNPLGRV
-342 LATAAKL
+342 LGVAASL
-349 EGTQQNQETLE
+349 EQSKSEEGFNQETLE

-470 SRDAKTSSKNASNS
+470 VRNSMTSNNS
-484 TANKDT
+484 STKKDN

>member
-1 MEGCDMSLIKFAIN
+1 MHILRFSKTLTSFVLIAATLNFAPA
-15 FVFASTLA
+15 V
-23 IVPITYAEVKPPV
+23 YAEDLEVA
-36 EDVAASQKVKT
+36 DVNT
-47 LEGLLQQVER
+47 LEGLLQQVKQ
-57 FQQQESAQNIAR
+57 FQMQETEINKQREAQ
-69 EKKFKDN
+69 FKQN
-76 KQNQQALLNK
+76 KQNQTLLLNQAKK
-86 ANNDLKA
+86 ALKSEQNTANSLKA
-93 EQKKADDLKKN
+93 S
-104 FDENEKRLALKEDQL
+104 FDKNEKTLSKKEDQL
-119 RLRIGNLGEMFGVV
+119 RLRVGNLGEMFGVV
-133 RQVADDLNGTLHTSI
+133 RQVADDLGSTLHTSL

-160 NKLSQAKELP
+160 EKLSQAKELP
-170 NIQELQA
+170 NIEELQA

-195 KAQVVQNDGSEI
+195 KAQVVQNDGSEV
-207 EQVVTRIGAFNA
+207 EQQVIRIGAFNA
-219 ITDRGYLRF
+219 MTKQGYLRF

-235 ISMARQPSQAGLI
+235 ISMARQPEQAGLI
-248 DDYLSSKGS
+248 SDYLEADSGEFKALG
-257 TNTELNAIGIDPTR
+257 LDPTR

-283 LVGRIKQGALVGY
+283 LLGRIKQGALVGY
-296 IIIALAI
+296 IIIGLAI

-309 AWRLIT
+309 TWRLT
-315 LFSIRKK
+315 SLFAIRKK
-322 VEAQIKNLA
+322 VEDQIKHLDKPNA
-331 QPDTKNPLGRV
+331 DNPLGRV
-342 LATAAKL
+342 LATAAAFDNSDQEL
-349 EGTQQNQETLE
+349 ETLE

-439 LLSHNLVSSQSK
+439 LLSHNVVSSQSK

-470 SRDAKTSSKNASNS
+470 ARNTLTK
-484 TANKDT
+484 KDN

>member
-1 MEGCDMSLIKFAIN
+1 MN
-15 FVFASTLA
+15 FSKLSVTLA
-23 IVPITYAEVKPPV
+23 LTASILGFVPLANAEDTKT
-36 EDVAASQKVKT
+36 AAAKISEVKT
-47 LEGLLQQVER
+47 LEGLLQQVKQ
-57 FQQQESAQNIAR
+57 FQSQETDINKQR
-69 EKKFKDN
+69 EATF
-76 KQNQQALLNK
+76 KQNQKNQALLLNQAK
-86 ANNDLKA
+86 KELKA
-93 EQKKADDLKKN
+93 EQNTADNLKAN
-104 FDENEKRLALKEDQL
+104 FDKNEKRLTDKEEQL

-133 RQVADDLNGTLHTSI
+133 RQVADDLNGTLHTSL
-148 TRAEKPNRAADL
+148 TRAEKPTRVADL
-160 NKLSQAKELP
+160 DKLSQAKELP
-170 NIQELQA
+170 NIKELQA

-195 KAQVVQNDGSEI
+195 KAQVVQNDGSEM
-207 EQVVTRIGAFNA
+207 EQLVTRIGAFNA
-219 ITDRGYLRF
+219 ITDQGYLRF

-235 ISMARQPSQAGLI
+235 ISMARQPDQAALI
-248 DDYLSSKGS
+248 SDYLQADAG
-257 TNTELNAIGIDPTR
+257 EFNALGLDPTR

-283 LVGRIKQGALVGY
+283 LLGRIKQGALVGY
-296 IIIALAI
+296 IIIVLAI

-322 VEAQIKNLA
+322 VEEQIKHLDKPN
-331 QPDTKNPLGRV
+331 TNNPLGRV
-342 LATAAKL
+342 LATAAAL
-349 EGTQQNQETLE
+349 ENTHQEQETLE

-372 QLEKAQSMI
+372 PLEKAQSMI

-470 SRDAKTSSKNASNS
+470 ARNRLTK
-484 TANKDT
+484 KDN

>member
-1 MEGCDMSLIKFAIN
+1 MNTLRFSKNLTTAIVIIAVTLN
-15 FVFASTLA
+15 FASA
-23 IVPITYAEVKPPV
+23 AYAEDPK
-36 EDVAASQKVKT
+36 VADVKT
-47 LEGLLQQVER
+47 LEGLLQYVKQ
-57 FQQQESAQNIAR
+57 FQMQETEINKQREAQ
-69 EKKFKDN
+69 FKDN
-76 KQNQQALLNK
+76 KKNQTLLLNQAKK
-86 ANNDLKA
+86 ALKSEQNTANDLKA
-93 EQKKADDLKKN
+93 S
-104 FDENEKRLALKEDQL
+104 FDKNEKTLSQKEDQL
-119 RLRIGNLGEMFGVV
+119 RLRVGNLGEMFGVV
-133 RQVADDLNGTLHTSI
+133 RQVADDLNGTLHTSL

-160 NKLSQAKELP
+160 EKLSQAKELP
-170 NIQELQA
+170 NIKELQA

-195 KAQVVQNDGSEI
+195 NAQVVQNDGSEV
-207 EQVVTRIGAFNA
+207 EQLVTRIGAFNA
-219 ITDRGYLRF
+219 ITEQGYLRF

-235 ISMARQPSQAGLI
+235 ISMARQPEQAGLI
-248 DDYLSSKGS
+248 SDYLETDGGEFKAMG
-257 TNTELNAIGIDPTR
+257 LDPTR

-283 LVGRIKQGALVGY
+283 LLGRIKQGALVGY
-296 IIIALAI
+296 IIIGLAI

-309 AWRLIT
+309 AWRLT
-315 LFSIRKK
+315 SLFATRKK
-322 VEAQIKNLA
+322 VEDQIKHLDKPN
-331 QPDTKNPLGRV
+331 TNNPLGRV
-342 LATAAKL
+342 LATAAAFDNRDQEL
-349 EGTQQNQETLE
+349 ETLE

-439 LLSHNLVSSQSK
+439 LLSHNLVSGQSK

-470 SRDAKTSSKNASNS
+470 TRNALAK
-484 TANKDT
+484 KDN